1 VTAPGGEGDQA
12 GPDGPGDDEPCDE
25 RRAAAEL
32 ERAHPGFVIV
42 WGSFSRQFVAFP
54 LFGPPGTHFS
64 AANPRDLERLMGQA
78 EQRYRNRTEPR

>member
-1 VTAPGGEGDQA
+1 MTAPDREGDQA
-12 GPDGPGDDEPCDE
+12 GRGGPGDDEPYDE
-25 RRAAAEL
+25 RRAAREL

-64 AANPRDLERLMGQA
+64 AADPRDLERQMSQA
-78 EQRYRNRTEPR
+78 EQRYRDRREP